1 MTEWK
6 LPWGA
11 RCRCGKVRMHLSEP
25 PLVSMACHCT
35 GCQRMTGGAYSLSL
49 AIPTEGFAV
58 TQGEPVI
65 GGIHGATRHYFCDHC
80 LSWIFTRP
88 EGLDFFVNV
97 RATMLDDASWVVP
110 FVETWTREALP
121 NVVSGATHSFETL
134 PPNEAF
140 KGLMED
146 YARRGVRPRA

>member
-1 MTEWK
+1 
-6 LPWGA
+6 
-11 RCRCGKVRMHLSEP
+11 MHLSAP
-25 PLVSMACHCT
+25 PLLSMACHCT

-58 TQGEPVI
+58 TQGKPVI
-65 GGIHGATRHYFCDHC
+65 GGLHGATCHYFCDHC

-88 EGLDFFVNV
+88 EGRDFFVNV

-110 FVETWTREALP
+110 FVETWTKEALP
-121 NVVSGATHSFETL
+121 HVVSGATHSFETL
-134 PPNEAF
+134 PANEEFA
-140 KGLMED
+140 GLMED